1 MKDREILTAA
11 LRWHTAHT
19 ARMAATGAS
28 NRFKTESKQR
38 TGFGGADCELSAKV
52 TQAKRVEL
60 AALRE
65 LGRVCA
71 KVRSGQKEVDD
82 AAEVFDVE
90 VKLLT
95 G

>member
-1 MKDREILTAA
+1 MNDRAILTAA

-19 ARMAATGAS
+19 ARMDASTAS
-28 NRFKTESKQR
+28 NRFKTDEKKR
-38 TGFGGADCELSAKV
+38 TGFGGADRELSARV

-65 LGRVCA
+65 LAKVCA
-71 KVRSGQKEVDD
+71 SVRDGQKQVDD
-82 AAEVFDVE
+82 AAEVIDIE
-90 VKLLT
+90 VKLLA